1 MVCFDRLRGGCYI
14 MPIMRAPS
22 GSHKTFKIPCSGEG
36 IFVAVNTIL
45 SGGEIYAAY
54 WNGTSVQNLMNNIS
68 FNISSITVQDGIAT
82 VIVYNGSGSYDSSTR
97 VCFIPGNP
105 LTSN

>member
-1 MVCFDRLRGGCYI
+1 

-22 GSHKTFKIPCSGEG
+22 NSNKTFKIPCSGEG

-45 SGGEIYAAY
+45 SGGISYTAY
-54 WNGTSVQNLMNNIS
+54 WNGTSVHHLGHDIS
-68 FNISSITVQDGIAT
+68 FSISSITVQDGIAT
-82 VIVYNGSGSYDSSTR
+82 VIVKNSSGAYDSSTR

-105 LTSN
+105 LTRN

>member
-1 MVCFDRLRGGCYI
+1 

-22 GSHKTFKIPCSGEG
+22 GSYKTFKIPCSGEG
-36 IFVAVNTIL
+36 IFVAVNIL
-45 SGGEIYAAY
+45 ANSGDSYTAY
-54 WNGTSVQNLMNNIS
+54 WNGTSVQPLTDSSS
-68 FNISSITVQDGIAT
+68 FQISSITVQDGIAT
-82 VIVYNGSGSYDSSTR
+82 VIVFSFSQVDYSSPR